1 MPTRTVLISPLDID
15 DVSDIGRV
23 GARKGQARR
32 VWLPA
37 PGFGGYLRSRREENN
52 LSLRKAGE
60 RVGISHTYLA
70 QIETGNGDSH
80 LPMELYERLAEVYD
94 LDDREILDRAGYR
107 YAVVEDV
114 AERLRDLE
122 EERFAR
128 LMLHP
133 RFAPPD
139 FTEEH
144 LKLFPEAVRK
154 YIIELVQSVDDN
166 AREGGLQVL
175 DIMDNVEEK

>member
-1 MPTRTVLISPLDID
+1 MPKRTVLISPLDID

-23 GARKGQARR
+23 GARRHQARR

-37 PGFGGYLRSRREENN
+37 PGFGGYLRAKRVEKN
-52 LSLRKAGE
+52 LSLRRAGE
-60 RVGISHTYLA
+60 QVGISHTYLG
-70 QIETGNGDSH
+70 QIEASNGESH
-80 LPMELYERLAEVYD
+80 LPMDLYERLAETYD
-94 LDDREILDRAGYR
+94 LDDREILDRAGCR

-122 EERFAR
+122 EDRFTR

-139 FTEEH
+139 FTEEQ

-154 YIIELVQSVDDN
+154 YIIELVQNVDHN
-166 AREGGLQVL
+166 ARKDGPEVL
-175 DIMDNVEEK
+175 DVMDAVEEK